1 MDIYRQRQRRLREV
15 RFAAQVVANRAAW
28 ATRVEIEDLAYPP
41 CYRYLFD
48 LPPERANRSRFVS
61 DVT

>member
-1 MDIYRQRQRRLREV
+1 MDLYRLRRRREREA
-15 RFAAQVVANRAAW
+15 RFLEQLRLNRAAW
-28 ATRVEIEDLAYPP
+28 LASSQIEDLKNPS

-48 LPPERANRSRFVS
+48 LPPERANRSRFAS